1 MKKYLIFF
9 ILSLFLNSTASA
21 INFYKYPEKDL
32 SENLC
37 SNILEK
43 LNSPSFPYSKSKP
56 ITVKVDLEI
65 EDVHKISGK
74 NLDFETS
81 YAMWLHWKDDNLIKV
96 LKEFEVFTNKGK
108 PLYLCDYTPK
118 SIIGEKRKI
127 FDPVVE
133 FFNLKEKP
141 NFESGLQDWIEI
153 FSDGTVQSRV
163 RDTKIF
169 KGY

>member
-1 MKKYLIFF
+1 MKKFLIIF
-9 ILSLFLNSTASA
+9 IISLFLNSTASA

-43 LNSPSFPYSKSKP
+43 LNSPSFPYSKNEP

-81 YAMWLHWKDDNLIKV
+81 YAMWLHWKDDNL
-96 LKEFEVFTNKGK
+96 
-108 PLYLCDYTPK
+108 
-118 SIIGEKRKI
+118 
-127 FDPVVE
+127 
-133 FFNLKEKP
+133 
-141 NFESGLQDWIEI
+141 
-153 FSDGTVQSRV
+153 
-163 RDTKIF
+163 
-169 KGY
+169 